1 MHHLKIS
8 FRSLRR
14 NIWYS
19 LISILGLAI
28 GFTATLFIFVY
39 VWQESHYDNFH
50 QCESSLFRVSVSMAQ
65 AGLSGRSSELV
76 APIGP
81 AMKAEIPEV
90 EAFTRLCR
98 AGVFTMVYEQ
108 SLLKRENIY
117 FADTSFLQ
125 LFNFPLKRG
134 DVKTALAAP
143 FSIVLTEETAA
154 ALFGNEDP
162 IGKIIT
168 VNEEMQYAVAGVV
181 AAPPQNSQ
189 FRFNALVSFS
199 TLYRFPNRYMDWRG
213 GNQYTAYVLLHEQA
227 QRSLAESKL
236 DNLLHKY
243 LGEDI
248 EAAKATI
255 KGNLEPIRDVHL
267 FYTHDSLRMSLYIL
281 SGIALLTLVV
291 ACINFVNLTIA
302 RSLRRIRE
310 AAIYKVMGAKKAAL
324 RRRFLSESIVVA
336 VSAFILSLL
345 LAKLCEP
352 IFFQLT
358 GATLNSVPGTLF
370 LGIVVL
376 LGLSII
382 TGFIGGSYSA
392 FYLSAIPVDTAMKGG
407 KVKYGKRFAQNILL
421 TIQFAISAGLVLC
434 TIFVSQQLNFVHQ
447 KELGYQR
454 EHILVLP
461 LTGNPTADRY
471 PLLKER
477 LLNLTGIQA
486 VTASSSLPSDWTTMN
501 GYIPE
506 GTNDP
511 LMIHVIDVDED
522 FLRVYGIQLLEG
534 KFFSKDNFAD
544 KEAYVVNEKLVKTL
558 DWNNEAINKYILRNS
573 PHPVIGIVRDFHY
586 NPLYTA
592 IGPLIITNSPW
603 NNRYKE
609 VSVKFE
615 TSDIPTLIKAVQATW
630 SEVNPHSPF
639 EYKFFDDVFNNTY
652 KLVQDFRSLF
662 STFAIVSIILALVG
676 MLSLLSYTIE
686 QRRKEIAIRR
696 IQGASVSDI
705 WRLLTQKMVI
715 IISIGNLLICPVVW
729 FVMEQL
735 LGYFAYRITMGWGVF
750 VLTWLCSLL
759 FTLAALSFQLFR
771 AVQSNPAEVI
781 KIE

>member
-1 MHHLKIS
+1 MRHLIIS

-50 QCESSLFRVSVSMAQ
+50 QRESSLFRVSVSMTQ
-65 AGLSGRSSELV
+65 TGLSGRSSELV

-108 SLLKRENIY
+108 SLLKREDIY

-154 ALFGNEDP
+154 ALFGDEDP
-162 IGKIIT
+162 LGKIIT
-168 VNEEMQYAVAGVV
+168 VNEEMKYAVTGVV
-181 AAPPQNSQ
+181 IAPPRNSH
-189 FRFNALVSFS
+189 FHFHALVSFS
-199 TLYRFPNRYMDWRG
+199 TLYRFPERYMGWRG
-213 GNQYTAYVLLHEQA
+213 ENQYTAYVLLHEQA
-227 QRSLAESKL
+227 QRSLVESKF
-236 DNLLHKY
+236 DDLLHKY

-248 EAAKATI
+248 EATKARI

-267 FYTHDSLRMSLYIL
+267 FYTHDSLRLSLYIL

-291 ACINFVNLTIA
+291 ACINFVNLTTA
-302 RSLRRIRE
+302 RSMRRIRE
-310 AAIYKVMGAKKAAL
+310 AAICKIMGAKKAAL

-336 VSAFILSLL
+336 VSAFIFSLL

-352 IFFQLT
+352 IFFRLT
-358 GATLNSVPGTLF
+358 GATLNSVPDTLF

-376 LGLSII
+376 LLLSII

-392 FYLSAIPVDTAMKGG
+392 FYLSAIPVETAMKGG
-407 KVKYGKRFAQNILL
+407 RVKYGKRFAQNILL
-421 TIQFAISAGLVLC
+421 TIQFAISAGLALC

-461 LTGNPTADRY
+461 LTGNPTANRY
-471 PLLKER
+471 PILKER
-477 LLNLTGIQA
+477 LLNLSGIHS
-486 VTASSSLPSDWTTMN
+486 VTASSSLPSDWTEMN

-506 GTNDP
+506 GMKDP
-511 LMIHVIDVDED
+511 LFIHVLDVDED
-522 FLRVYGIQLLEG
+522 FLKVYGIQLLEG
-534 KFFSKDNFAD
+534 KFFSKDNIAD
-544 KEAYVVNEKLVKTL
+544 KQAFVVNEQLVKTL
-558 DWNNEAINKYILRNS
+558 AWDNEAINKYILRDGR
-573 PHPVIGIVRDFHY
+573 HPIIGVVNDFHY
-586 NPLYTA
+586 NPLYMP
-592 IGPLIITNSPW
+592 IGPLIITNSPC

-609 VSVKFE
+609 VSIKFE
-615 TSDIPTLIKAVQATW
+615 TSDIPALIKAIQARW
-630 SEVNPHSPF
+630 SEVNPHTPF
-639 EYKFFDDVFNNTY
+639 EYRFFDDVFNDAY

-662 STFAIVSIILALVG
+662 SSFAIVSIILALVG
-676 MLSLLSYTIE
+676 MLSLMSYTIE

-696 IQGASVSDI
+696 VQGASVSDI

-715 IISIGNLLICPVVW
+715 IISVGNLLICPVVW
-729 FVMEQL
+729 LVMEQL
-735 LGYFAYRITMGWGVF
+735 LGYFAYRITMSWFVF

-759 FTLAALSFQLFR
+759 FALAALSFQLFR
-771 AVQSNPAEVI
+771 ATQTNPAEVI
-781 KIE
+781 KTE